1 MTDSRPE
8 TVKDKRSR
16 SLVLTAA
23 LIAFAAVFCLG
34 LFIGRLSLR
43 QEAINFTVTAD
54 KPAESVYKSEETE
67 KINTNNIININLATK
82 EELTSLHGIGEVL
95 AERIIAY
102 RNEHFGFRFTYE
114 IMDVE
119 GVGEAKYK
127 AIKDYITVK

>member
-1 MTDSRPE
+1 LPDSRPE
-8 TVKDKRSR
+8 TVKEKRSR
-16 SLVLTAA
+16 SLILTAA

-54 KPAESVYKSEETE
+54 KPAVPVYKSEETE
-67 KINTNNIININLATK
+67 KINTNNIININSATK
-82 EELTSLHGIGEVL
+82 EELISLQGIGEVL

-102 RNEHFGFRFTYE
+102 RNENGGFRYTYE

>member
-1 MTDSRPE
+1 LPDSRPE
-8 TVKDKRSR
+8 TVKEKRSR
-16 SLVLTAA
+16 SLILTAA

-54 KPAESVYKSEETE
+54 KPAVPVYKSEETE

-102 RNEHFGFRFTYE
+102 RNEHGGFRFTYE